1 MARNRA
7 IRDITRTYK
16 EINIIKRRCGAIMVA
31 QAVVATVVFAV
42 FGYAAYKYTEEKF
55 NK

>member
-1 MARNRA
+1 
-7 IRDITRTYK
+7 
-16 EINIIKRRCGAIMVA
+16 MVA
-31 QAVVATVVFAV
+31 QAIVAAVIFAV

>member
-1 MARNRA
+1 M
-7 IRDITRTYK
+7 I
-16 EINIIKRRCGAIMVA
+16 A
-31 QAVVATVVFAV
+31 QAGVAAVVFAV

>member
-1 MARNRA
+1 MVTQA
-7 IRDITRTYK
+7 I
-16 EINIIKRRCGAIMVA
+16 VA
-31 QAVVATVVFAV
+31 AVVFAV